1 MSWLASNW
9 QYLLGI
15 ILFVLNEV
23 VAANPSLKSN
33 SIFQLV
39 MGVLGSLGP
48 KSPPIDAPAALK

>member
-1 MSWLASNW
+1 MAFLSANW
-9 QYLLGI
+9 QY
-15 ILFVLNEV
+15 ILFFVIWILNEV

-48 KSPPIDAPAALK
+48 KDPGSVPPAA